1 MRRHHNGQKQ
11 CFWWQ
16 IYGDV
21 SWQMCTLAT
30 RRFAQRHADTRRTAR
45 GSIKQRTRQPQR
57 VGPTSGCFIGR
68 RAGRFGASVG
78 DRESSRRYVVA
89 EQCVLKP
96 KAKPTRPAEGK
107 VESRAPK
114 RARRTSSSPRSPPCP
129 QSRPQAQSQLS
140 EPQSREQSRE
150 SCMKTLSQARSQLG
164 VRLNHMRTHNQGMK
178 ILVHVKAV
186 VAQDKLGGICIAAAI
201 SSLQHTSVAVVTPK
215 CRFTFLA
222 LQPHMRPQ
230 CLCPSVARRQRG
242 LWK

>member
-1 MRRHHNGQKQ
+1 M
-11 CFWWQ
+11 
-16 IYGDV
+16 
-21 SWQMCTLAT
+21 
-30 RRFAQRHADTRRTAR
+30 
-45 GSIKQRTRQPQR
+45 
-57 VGPTSGCFIGR
+57 
-68 RAGRFGASVG
+68 
-78 DRESSRRYVVA
+78 
-89 EQCVLKP
+89 LKP

-107 VESRAPK
+107 VESRSPK

-140 EPQSREQSRE
+140 EPRSREQSRE

-242 LWK
+242 LWKQPITKSTWNVAYNIKRTGLGRNRNTGSCTCKRPEAFIMRLWLAVSS